1 MITTVTL
8 NASIDKAY
16 QMASPIQGGTVMRV
30 NNVVNSAG
38 GKGLNVARI
47 VTLCGEK
54 VKATGFVG
62 GFNGQYL
69 EDMLT
74 KDGVEHDFTHTQSE
88 TRSCINILDERFSST
103 EFLEP
108 GLPVNEQEVKSFLDN
123 FENIV
128 KDSDVIAMSGSAP
141 KGVPVDIYAR
151 LTEMVKAAGKK
162 ALVDTSGEY
171 LKAVIPSKP
180 FMIKPN
186 RDELE
191 MLFKTKINSV
201 EETIPYA
208 QKLHEAGIDY
218 VVISLGEKGALL
230 VCAEGVYHGKPP
242 KLDIVNTVGCGDSM
256 VGGFAV
262 GISRGY
268 SAEESLKYAVAVAS
282 ANALE
287 AKTGYIVPANRDKI
301 YNQVE
306 ITKKSPL

>member
-8 NASIDKAY
+8 NAAIDKAY
-16 QMASPIQGGTVMRV
+16 QMAVPVEGGTVMRV
-30 NNVVNSAG
+30 ANVVNSAG

-47 VTLCGEK
+47 ATRCGEK
-54 VKATGFVG
+54 AKATGFVG

-74 KDGVEHDFTHTQSE
+74 KDGVEHAFTHTQAE

-108 GLPVNEQEVKSFLDN
+108 GLPVTDEEVKSFLDS
-123 FENIV
+123 FAEVI
-128 KDSDVIAMSGSAP
+128 KESDVVAMSGSAP
-141 KGVPVDIYAR
+141 KGVPADIYAK
-151 LTEMVKAAGKK
+151 LVEIIKASGKK
-162 ALVDTSGEY
+162 ALVDTSGAY
-171 LKAVIPSKP
+171 LEAAIPSKP

-191 MLFKTKINSV
+191 MLYNTKINSI

-208 QKLHEAGIDY
+208 KKLHEDGIDY
-218 VVISLGEKGALL
+218 VVISLGGDGALL
-230 VCAEGVYHGKPP
+230 VCDEGIFQGKPP
-242 KLDIVNTVGCGDSM
+242 KMEIVNTVGCGDSM

-268 SAEESLKYAVAVAS
+268 SAKDTLKYAVAVAS

-287 AKTGYIVPANRDKI
+287 AKTGDIKPENRDKI
-301 YNQVE
+301 LEQVE
-306 ITKKSPL
+306 IIEMA

>member
-16 QMASPIQGGTVMRV
+16 QMAVPVVGGTVMRV
-30 NNVVNSAG
+30 ANVVNSAG
-38 GKGLNVARI
+38 GKGLNVSRI
-47 VTLCGEK
+47 ATLCGEK

-74 KDGVEHDFTHTQSE
+74 KDGVEHAFTHTQSE
-88 TRSCINILDERFSST
+88 TRSCINVLDERFSST

-108 GLPVNEQEVKSFLDN
+108 GLPVTDEEVQTFLDS
-123 FENIV
+123 FGKIIKE
-128 KDSDVIAMSGSAP
+128 SDVVAMSGSAP
-141 KGVPVDIYAR
+141 KGVPTDIYAK
-151 LTEMVKAAGKK
+151 LVEIIKAEGKK

-171 LKAVIPSKP
+171 LEKAIPSKP
-180 FMIKPN
+180 FFIKPN

-191 MLFKTKINSV
+191 MLFNTKINSM

-208 QKLHEAGIDY
+208 KKLHEEGIDY
-218 VVISLGEKGALL
+218 VVISLGGDGALL
-230 VCAEGVYHGKPP
+230 VCDEGIFQGKPP
-242 KLDIVNTVGCGDSM
+242 KIDIVNTVGCGDSM

-268 SAEESLKYAVAVAS
+268 SAKECLRYAVAVAS

-287 AKTGYIVPANRDKI
+287 AKTGDIKAENRDTI
-301 YNQVE
+301 YKDVE
-306 ITKKSPL
+306 IIEL

>member
-16 QMASPIQGGTVMRV
+16 QMEVPVKGGTVMRV
-30 NNVVNSAG
+30 ANVVNSAG

-47 VTLCGEK
+47 ANICGEK

-62 GFNGQYL
+62 GYNGQYL

-74 KDGVEHDFTHTQSE
+74 KDGVAHSFTHTQSE
-88 TRSCINILDERFSST
+88 TRSCINILDEKFSST

-108 GLPVNEQEVKSFLDN
+108 GLPITDEEVQSFLDS
-123 FENIV
+123 FSGIIKE
-128 KDSDVIAMSGSAP
+128 SDVVAMSGSAP
-141 KGVPVDIYAR
+141 KGVPVDIYAK
-151 LTEMVKAAGKK
+151 LVKLINAEGKK
-162 ALVDTSGEY
+162 ALVDTSGAY
-171 LKAVIPSKP
+171 LEAVIKCKP

-191 MLFKTKINSV
+191 LLFNTKINSIA
-201 EETIPYA
+201 ETIPYA
-208 QKLHEAGIDY
+208 KKLHEDGIEY
-218 VVISLGEKGALL
+218 VVISLGGDGALL
-230 VCAEGVYHGKPP
+230 VCNEGIFQGKPP

-262 GISRGY
+262 GISRGM
-268 SAEESLKYAVAVAS
+268 SAKETLKYAVAVAS

-287 AKTGYIVPANRDKI
+287 AKTGDINTENRDKI

-306 ITKKSPL
+306 VKSLCS

>member
-16 QMASPIQGGTVMRV
+16 QMSAPVEGGTVMRV
-30 NNVVNSAG
+30 ASVVNSAG

-47 VTLCGEK
+47 IDLCGEK

-74 KDGVEHDFTHTQSE
+74 KDGVEHAFTHTQSE
-88 TRSCINILDERFSST
+88 TRSCINILDEKFSST

-108 GLPVNEQEVKSFLDN
+108 GRPVSKEEVESFLN
-123 FENIV
+123 SFEDVI
-128 KDSDVIAMSGSAP
+128 KDSNVVAMSGSAP
-141 KGVPVDIYAR
+141 EGVPKDIYAK
-151 LTEMVKAAGKK
+151 LVEIIKKAGKT
-162 ALVDTSGEY
+162 ALVDTSGAY
-171 LKAVIPSKP
+171 LEEAIKSKP

-191 MLFKTKINSV
+191 VLYNTKINSI

-208 QKLHEAGIDY
+208 KKLHEEGIDY
-218 VVISLGEKGALL
+218 VVISLGKDGALL
-230 VCAEGVYHGKPP
+230 VCDEGIYQGKPP
-242 KLDIVNTVGCGDSM
+242 KMEVVNTVGCGDSM

-268 SAEESLKYAVAVAS
+268 SAADTLKYAVAVAS

-287 AKTGYIVPANRDKI
+287 AKTGDIKPENRDKI
-301 YNQVE
+301 YEQVE
-306 ITKKSPL
+306 IISLS

>member
-1 MITTVTL
+1 MIATVTL

-16 QMASPIQGGTVMRV
+16 QMTVPIKGGTVMRV
-30 NNVVNSAG
+30 SNVVNSAG

-47 VTLCGEK
+47 VSICREK
-54 VKATGFVG
+54 VIATGFTG
-62 GFNGQYL
+62 GFNGRYL

-74 KDGVEHDFTHTQSE
+74 KDGVEHAFTHTQSE

-108 GLPVNEQEVKSFLDN
+108 GLPVSDREVEEFIDN
-123 FENIV
+123 FKNVV
-128 KDSDVIAMSGSAP
+128 KDCDVIAMSGSAP
-141 KGVPVDIYAR
+141 KGVPADIYAK
-151 LTEMVKAAGKK
+151 LVKIVKDAGKK

-171 LKAVIPSKP
+171 LKEAISSKP

-191 MLFKTKINSV
+191 MLFGTKINSV

-208 QKLHEAGIDY
+208 QKLHEEGINY
-218 VVISLGEKGALL
+218 VVVSLGKEGALL
-230 VCAEGVYHGKPP
+230 VCDEGIYQGIPP
-242 KLDIVNTVGCGDSM
+242 KMDIVNTVGCGDSM

-262 GISRGY
+262 GIRRGY
-268 SAEESLKYAVAVAS
+268 SATESLRYAVAVAS

-287 AKTGYIVPANRDKI
+287 AKTGHIDPKNRDKI
-301 YNQVE
+301 YEQVAVLN
-306 ITKKSPL
+306 KGL